1 MPQFADGKAIRHFS
15 QKTMIGNIVEKP
27 DAEAGERA
35 SGRQV
40 GKPVK
45 LQYDEV
51 PSSEMGR
58 PRLRRCSRPVLMFL
72 LPRRTPSLKRAA
84 MGTRC
89 PTAETVISSHRPPKV
104 SLLYKA
110 LDLKRLSRWV
120 RRVSSIFL

>member
-58 PRLRRCSRPVLMFL
+58 PEA
-72 LPRRTPSLKRAA
+72 PSLQPAGA
-84 MGTRC
+84 DV
-89 PTAETVISSHRPPKV
+89 PASPQDPF
-104 SLLYKA
+104 LKA
-110 LDLKRLSRWV
+110 RGDGHTLPHGRDSDQQP
-120 RRVSSIFL
+120 